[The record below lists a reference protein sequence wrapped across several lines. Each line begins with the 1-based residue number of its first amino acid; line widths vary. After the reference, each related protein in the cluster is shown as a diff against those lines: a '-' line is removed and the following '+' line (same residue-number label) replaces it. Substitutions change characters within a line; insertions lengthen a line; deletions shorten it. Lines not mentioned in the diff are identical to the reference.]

1 MLSWSRCMERT
12 GAAGPWPAAL
22 VLAALLLS
30 AECGAAAAPSRVHA
44 ADARTPSGAVQHA
57 PEAIPGFGHG
67 LWRAATWRRGATEEV
82 REHAAVS

>member
-30 AECGAAAAPSRVHA
+30 AECGAAAVPSRVRA
-44 ADARTPSGAVQHA
+44 ADARTPSGAKQHA
-57 PEAIPGFGHG
+57 PEAIPEVGHV
-67 LWRAATWRRGATEEV
+67 LWRAAAWRRGATGQV